1 MTCPNQ
7 GSPPV
12 PGDVYVKSR
21 LGQVDWRREWHACH
35 HSPSHHYGTQQSHH
49 TMLIIM
55 GNGFLWG
62 GGKGG
67 EEAAPCEAGPA
78 LRPWG
83 WPRFKIGFA
92 G

>member
-21 LGQVDWRREWHACH
+21 LGQVDWRGEWHACH

-55 GNGFLWG
+55 GNGFPFG
-62 GGKGG
+62 
-67 EEAAPCEAGPA
+67 EAAREGERQLPARLGQRSGPGVGPG
-78 LRPWG
+78 L
-83 WPRFKIGFA
+83 K
-92 G
+92 